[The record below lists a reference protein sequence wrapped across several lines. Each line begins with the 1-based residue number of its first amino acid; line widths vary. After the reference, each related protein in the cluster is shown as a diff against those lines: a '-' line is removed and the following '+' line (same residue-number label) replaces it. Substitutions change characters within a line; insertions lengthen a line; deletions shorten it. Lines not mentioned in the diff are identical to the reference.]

1 MSYYEPDYEDYG
13 PSDEL
18 SQQIHQMIENEARAK
33 IASTFT
39 ELEQARKTNEE
50 LRKQMHEMRNQIRT
64 FDDRVKKER
73 KAAEEELKRSFFDG
87 YICGDKVFIA
97 YSKYQRETCTTCSG
111 TAKVTALIGNKE
123 MEIKCPGCE
132 GTGGKHSY
140 EYEPHEDQIRTITVE
155 LNDRGGKF
163 VQAYLKRKDTK
174 VDYERIFTTLE
185 ECQAFCDQKNSEA
198 KER

>member
-1 MSYYEPDYEDYG
+1 MYEYDDYEDYG

-18 SQQIHQMIENEARAK
+18 SQQIHQMIENEARSK

-73 KAAEEELKRSFFDG
+73 KQAEEAIKRGFFDG
-87 YICGDKVFIA
+87 YICGDKVFVA
-97 YSKYQRETCTTCSG
+97 YSKYRRETCTTCSG
-111 TAKVTALIGNKE
+111 VAKVTALIGNAE
-123 MEIKCPGCE
+123 MQIRCPECD
-132 GTGGKHSY
+132 GTGGKHKY
-140 EYEPHEDQIRTITVE
+140 HYEPLEDHIETVTVE

-163 VQAYLKRKDTK
+163 VNAYLKKKESK
-174 VDYERIFTTLE
+174 VEYERIFATLE
-185 ECQAFCDQKNSEA
+185 ECQAYCDEKNSES
-198 KER
+198 EGR

>member
-1 MSYYEPDYEDYG
+1 MYEYDDYEDYG

-73 KAAEEELKRSFFDG
+73 KQAEEAIKRGFFDG
-87 YICGDKVFIA
+87 YICGDKVFVA
-97 YSKYQRETCTTCSG
+97 DMKYYAEKCDMCSG
-111 TAKVTALIGNKE
+111 AAKVTALVDGSE
-123 MEIKCPGCE
+123 LQVRCPKCE
-132 GTGGKHSY
+132 GMGSKHKYNYQTVEDHIGTVIVEMNSGGKKY
-140 EYEPHEDQIRTITVE
+140 VT
-155 LNDRGGKF
+155 
-163 VQAYLKRKDTK
+163 AYLKKKDSK
-174 VDYERIFTTLE
+174 VGHERIFQTLE
-185 ECQAFCDQKNSEA
+185 ECQAYCDEKNSESE
-198 KER
+198 ER